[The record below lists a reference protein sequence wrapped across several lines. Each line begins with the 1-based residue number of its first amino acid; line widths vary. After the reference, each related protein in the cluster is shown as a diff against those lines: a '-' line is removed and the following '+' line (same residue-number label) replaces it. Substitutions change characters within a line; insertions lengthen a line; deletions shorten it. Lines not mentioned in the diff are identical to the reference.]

1 MLGILELFIV
11 VAIPIFFVIGLPLI
25 LTYMMLRRVLGN
37 KKDTASA
44 TGTADEMR
52 MIQEMHHG
60 FLRMEERINALET
73 ILLERDKFNS
83 SSDNSPLNR

>member
-1 MLGILELFIV
+1 MPGILELFIV

-25 LTYMMLRRVLGN
+25 LIYMMLRRVLGN

-44 TGTADEMR
+44 TGTDDEMR

-73 ILLERDKFNS
+73 ILLERDEFNS
-83 SSDNSPLNR
+83 APDNSPLNR